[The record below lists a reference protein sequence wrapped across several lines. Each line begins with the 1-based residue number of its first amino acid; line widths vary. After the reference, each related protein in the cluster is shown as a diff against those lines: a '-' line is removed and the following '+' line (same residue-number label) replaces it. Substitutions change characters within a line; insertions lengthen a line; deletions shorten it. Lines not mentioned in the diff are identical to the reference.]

1 MKNNKK
7 MRQARKQIQIAVIQL
22 LQTKTIN
29 QLKVTQICRLA
40 HINRSTFYAN
50 YEDVYDMVDHLRN
63 YVSQQY
69 QSYLKIDRKSS
80 LLSLLKEIQNHQDIY
95 QLFFRLYLDKNLI
108 HKVNFSQW
116 VSYPRDSTVY
126 DIVFVQSA
134 IREVIMT
141 WLNNQCDVSP
151 EQINQL
157 IVRKLKQLGIKLN
170 E

>member
-95 QLFFRLYLDKNLI
+95 QLFFHLYLDGRL
-108 HKVNFSQW
+108 
-116 VSYPRDSTVY
+116 
-126 DIVFVQSA
+126 
-134 IREVIMT
+134 
-141 WLNNQCDVSP
+141 
-151 EQINQL
+151 
-157 IVRKLKQLGIKLN
+157 
-170 E
+170 